1 MPYNREDVLTK
12 VYDLG
17 HHYEATIHG
26 CAQSTILAL
35 KHFFEIDDI
44 IFKSANSLSGGIAEG
59 SKGSCGAFL
68 AGALTFSYFF
78 GRDVNSID
86 QSGSSFKDKELTRKL
101 RQKFIEKYNGERC
114 EQIQTDIFDRSFDM
128 LTDKGKKEMEAAG
141 GHDDKCTSVVGN
153 AAIWTAEILLD
164 EGVPLK

>member
-1 MPYNREDVLTK
+1 MPDNKEEVLNK
-12 VYDLG
+12 IYELG

-35 KHFFEIDDI
+35 KNFFEIDDI
-44 IFKSANSLSGGIAEG
+44 IFKTANSLSGGIAEKSEG
-59 SKGSCGAFL
+59 NCGAFL

-78 GRDVNSID
+78 GRDVDSLD
-86 QSGSSFKDKELTRKL
+86 KSGSSFKDKELTRKL

-114 EQIQTDIFDRSFDM
+114 EQIQTDIFGRSFNM

-153 AAIWTAEILLD
+153 AAVWIAKILLD
-164 EGVPLK
+164 EGISLK